1 MITPWNLLSR
11 PAREPIRRWVLSAF
25 PRGAGGHVD
34 YDHPV
39 ECTPTSLAC
48 SPVASRR

>member
-25 PRGAGGHVD
+25 PRGGGGHVD
-34 YDHPV
+34 YDHPLGDPGLFGPDSA
-39 ECTPTSLAC
+39 T
-48 SPVASRR
+48 